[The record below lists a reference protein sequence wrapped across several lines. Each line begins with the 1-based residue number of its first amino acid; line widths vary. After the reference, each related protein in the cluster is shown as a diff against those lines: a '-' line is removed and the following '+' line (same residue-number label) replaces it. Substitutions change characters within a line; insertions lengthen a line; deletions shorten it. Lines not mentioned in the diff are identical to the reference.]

1 MQTIELTGRP
11 IAVMGGSRE
20 QVGEFAESDGFRAD
34 LLAFMDSDNRPL
46 WDGRGVFSPMVRD
59 ASSDE
64 AVAFQK
70 SFTDAVAAGEADIDD
85 PADWLMF
92 LVDVREADEGAEK

>member
-1 MQTIELTGRP
+1 MQTIELNGRP

-20 QVGEFAESDGFRAD
+20 QVEDFAESDSFRAD
-34 LLAFMDSDNRPL
+34 LLALLDSNNRPI
-46 WDGRGVFSPMVRD
+46 WDGQGVFSPSVRG
-59 ASSDE
+59 ASPDE
-64 AVAFQK
+64 AAAFQQ

-92 LVDVREADEGAEK
+92 LVDVREADERAKP